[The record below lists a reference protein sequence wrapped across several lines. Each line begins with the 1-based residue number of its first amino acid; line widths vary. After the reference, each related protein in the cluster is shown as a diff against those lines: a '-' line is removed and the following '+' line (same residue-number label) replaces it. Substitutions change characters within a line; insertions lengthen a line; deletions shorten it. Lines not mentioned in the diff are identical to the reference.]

1 MYLYKNNNDKS
12 ISIYNFVPNK
22 TELIKFKRKYLED
35 IKSVILHVNN
45 EETEELFFGSPTII
59 VDALDRK
66 ENNGKITH
74 IEETNNDEVISD
86 YVNGKFDSVI
96 PISIIGSI
104 PPHKSLYSG
113 NLDNQDSTLLFEG
126 GSYKKQEFLSTESIL
141 LTGLLDLFQ
150 PLLSNHISNLI
161 YPEFLKY
168 PDDEVI
174 EFLKMFSCIKQRNI
188 SLENLRMLNEE
199 RLISFNNDFTDVVE
213 KSGIVIDSY
222 KKAIKKTR

>member
-1 MYLYKNNNDKS
+1 
-12 ISIYNFVPNK
+12 
-22 TELIKFKRKYLED
+22 
-35 IKSVILHVNN
+35 
-45 EETEELFFGSPTII
+45 
-59 VDALDRK
+59 
-66 ENNGKITH
+66 
-74 IEETNNDEVISD
+74 
-86 YVNGKFDSVI
+86 
-96 PISIIGSI
+96 ISIIGSI

-174 EFLKMFSCIKQRNI
+174 EFLKMFSLKNY
-188 SLENLRMLNEE
+188 E
-199 RLISFNNDFTDVVE
+199 
-213 KSGIVIDSY
+213 
-222 KKAIKKTR
+222 